1 MSVRPPT
8 LRENR
13 RYILARVLPSGTPI
27 DQKELY
33 FAISDA
39 VTSLWGDGMA
49 AVITPAVVAA
59 EGDFVFIRCRRGTE
73 RELSVALSTV
83 TGCRETRIALRLLA
97 ASGTLESLRERIREM
112 APPAAPEPA
121 GTPPVPE
128 GKDSPELPESSPVN
142 DVIPEA
148 PDPVPEYPIGGIA
161 YTVCHC
167 DGQKVDV
174 IEKGF
179 KNTHRLFL
187 TRQDLEK
194 S

>member
-13 RYILARVLPSGTPI
+13 RYILARILPAGTPI

-33 FAISDA
+33 FAITDA

-59 EGDFVFIRCRRGTE
+59 EGDYVFIRCRRGTE
-73 RELSVALSTV
+73 RELTIALSTV
-83 TGCRETRIALRLLA
+83 TGCRETRLALRILA
-97 ASGTLESLRERIREM
+97 TSGTMESLRERIRRTPPPRE
-112 APPAAPEPA
+112 APPAAEPSGEA
-121 GTPPVPE
+121 A
-128 GKDSPELPESSPVN
+128 SSKSSEPGQN
-142 DVIPEA
+142 LLA
-148 PDPVPEYPIGGIA
+148 PAREYPIGGSVYTIA
-161 YTVCHC
+161 HC

-194 S
+194 F

>member
-13 RYILARVLPSGTPI
+13 RYILARVQPAGTPI

-33 FAISDA
+33 YAISDA

-59 EGDFVFIRCRRGTE
+59 EGDYVFIRCRRGTE
-73 RELSVALSTV
+73 RELAIALSTV
-83 TGCRETRIALRLLA
+83 TGCREIKLALRILA
-97 ASGTLESLRERIREM
+97 TSGTMESLRERKKGM
-112 APPAAPEPA
+112 S
-121 GTPPVPE
+121 PPVPAGQAPAKPAAGIPSE
-128 GKDSPELPESSPVN
+128 TPE
-142 DVIPEA
+142 IPEQLPKTTA
-148 PDPVPEYPIGGIA
+148 EVPEYQIGGVT
-161 YTVCHC
+161 YTVTHC

-179 KNTHRLFL
+179 KNTNRLFL
-187 TRQDLEK
+187 TRPDLEK